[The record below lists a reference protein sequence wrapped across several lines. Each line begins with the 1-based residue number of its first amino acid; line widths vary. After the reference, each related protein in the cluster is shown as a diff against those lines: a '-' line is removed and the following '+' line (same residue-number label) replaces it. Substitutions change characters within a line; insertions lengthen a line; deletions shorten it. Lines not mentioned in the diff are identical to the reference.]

1 MRTPVEANEES
12 LQKLSKTV
20 AIVRRITEIP
30 VYTFFANAPRR
41 NMCSNMLH
49 FCQNKPSYK
58 HVVTSHTRAQMS
70 LGEADRTACVR
81 RLLNVNVISFLFT

>member
-30 VYTFFANAPRR
+30 VYNFF
-41 NMCSNMLH
+41 CK
-49 FCQNKPSYK
+49 CPSPEY
-58 HVVTSHTRAQMS
+58 V
-70 LGEADRTACVR
+70 
-81 RLLNVNVISFLFT
+81 